1 MYKYFSQVVERHA
14 ETRPSDIA
22 HIFMDKETTWSQFN
36 TEINSVAN
44 SFIGLGLKPGDY
56 IATILP
62 PSSYFLTMF
71 MAASTMGLVLIP
83 LDPRLQVPEN
93 VALCE
98 RTKPKLLL
106 SMPYPVKD
114 LTEKYHFDHVYSCLG
129 QLDYPGALPYEKLLE
144 ASSQPV
150 PDEFHPNLEDPLII
164 IFTSGSTGRPKGAMI
179 THRNS
184 LEMARI
190 TCETWEVNS
199 DDRLVFQLPTSH
211 VGGTHDIVATQ
222 MYAGASLMCMPSFNP
237 IAWMEFITKYQVT
250 VSGGV
255 PTMYRLLFLN
265 CDVKKYDLSSVR
277 LLILGG
283 EPSSPELIMQ
293 IKDSFPNSQVAASWG
308 MTETTGY
315 FTFTLLTDDV
325 ETVARTEGAP
335 GEGLE
340 MKIMKLDN
348 TWAEVGEIG
357 ELLVRGDTVI
367 NSYLNKE
374 DNEGSF
380 YEGWLKTGD
389 LGFLDERGYLN
400 FVGRIKEMYISGGYN
415 VYPLEIETFLNAY
428 PSVNAACIIE
438 VPDNVWGEVGYAFI
452 VPEEGANLTT
462 QEIEDYCMEGLAGF
476 KRPRKIFIEKELPKT
491 AVGKIA
497 KQEVRKNIDQ
507 YIEA

>member
-1 MYKYFSQVVERHA
+1 MYRYFSQLVEHHA
-14 ETRPSDIA
+14 KSRPNDIA
-22 HIFMDKETTWSQFN
+22 HVFMDKETTWLQFN
-36 TEINSVAN
+36 AEVNSVAN
-44 SFIGLGLKPGDY
+44 SFIGLGLRPGDT

-62 PSSYFLTMF
+62 PTPYFLTMF
-71 MAASTMGLVLIP
+71 MAASTMGLVIVP

-93 VALCE
+93 AVLCE

-106 SMPYPVKD
+106 SMPYPVKS
-114 LTEKYHFDHVYSCLG
+114 LIERYHFEHVYSCLG
-129 QLDYPGALPYEKLLE
+129 QLDYPDALPYEKLLE
-144 ASSQPV
+144 ASSEPV
-150 PDEFHPNLEDPLII
+150 PDEFHPNLDDPLII

-190 TCETWEVNS
+190 TCETWEANS
-199 DDRLVFQLPTSH
+199 NDRMIFQLPTSH

-222 MYAGASLMCMPSFNP
+222 LYAGATLVCMPAFNP
-237 IAWMEFITKYQVT
+237 VAWMEVITKYRVT

-265 CDVKKYDLSSVR
+265 CDVNKYDLSFVR

-315 FTFTLLTDDV
+315 FTFTRLTDSV
-325 ETVARTEGAP
+325 ETVARTEGSP
-335 GEGLE
+335 GFGLE
-340 MKIMKLDN
+340 MKILKTDN

-357 ELLVRGDTVI
+357 ELVVKGATVI
-367 NSYLNKE
+367 KSYLNEE
-374 DNEGSF
+374 DNQDTF
-380 YEGWLKTGD
+380 YDGWLKTGD
-389 LGFLDERGYLN
+389 LGFMDERGYLN
-400 FVGRIKEMYISGGYN
+400 FIGRKKEMYISGGYN
-415 VYPLEIETFLNAY
+415 VYPLEIETFLNAH
-428 PSVNAACIIE
+428 PSINAACIIE
-438 VPDNVWGEVGYAFI
+438 VPDQVWGEVGYAFI
-452 VPEEGANLTT
+452 VPEEGSNLTME
-462 QEIEDYCMEGLAGF
+462 EIEAYCKEGLASF
-476 KRPRKIFIEKELPKT
+476 KRPRRIFIEKELPKT

-497 KQEVRKNIDQ
+497 KQEVRKNIGK